1 MRQVF
6 KRDWEIV
13 RIFLILAILTVGFV
27 WGMQSLILTP
37 TAVPHLQSYGQT
49 GSSPADTGPHY
60 EALALGQ
67 LGIFSGALSLP
78 ASVFEVPERKPADAS
93 SEK

>member
-1 MRQVF
+1 MRQVL

-37 TAVPHLQSYGQT
+37 TAVPHLQPYSQT
-49 GSSPADTGPHY
+49 GLTPADTDAHS
-60 EALALGQ
+60 EALALGK
-67 LGIFSGALSLP
+67 LGLFSSALSLP
-78 ASVFEVPERKPADAS
+78 ATVLEAPLRHPADAS